1 MSSKPQAVRLKPSC
15 CSELWLA
22 VLLVTALSLSGC
34 GPSRVPTYPVAGTI
48 KFADGKP
55 VRSGTI
61 EFRSADFGTTAT
73 GTIRD
78 DGTFTVGTYAS
89 DDGAAA
95 GKQDVIVIQ
104 LIVGD
109 GTAQLRHRDHGR
121 AVPTRYGDYDTS
133 ALTAQIEPVEQNRIT
148 LTLESP

>member
-1 MSSKPQAVRLKPSC
+1 MSSKPGTVRLKLNC
-15 CSELWLA
+15 LSELRLGMLLA
-22 VLLVTALSLSGC
+22 TVLSLSSC
-34 GPSRVPTYPVAGTI
+34 GPARIPTYPVAGTI
-48 KFADGKP
+48 TFADGRP

-78 DGTFTVGTYAS
+78 DGTFTLGTYGS

-109 GTAQLRHRDHGR
+109 GTARLQHRDHGR

-133 ALTAQIEPVEQNRIT
+133 ALTAQIEPIEQNRVS